1 MKYKAHDY
9 QEYATDFILEHP
21 VGCLIL
27 DMGLGKTVI
36 TLTALQLLLFDSFEV
51 GRILIIAPKR
61 VAENTWPM
69 EIAKWEHLAGIKFS
83 VVMGNAKQ
91 RREALERKAD
101 LYIIGRDNVTWL
113 VEQSLFSFDMIVI
126 DELSSFKSPKAQRFK
141 ALKKV
146 RPMVKR
152 ALGLTGTPG
161 NPMDLWAE
169 IGILDMGQRLG
180 RYIGGY
186 RERFFVPDKRNRE
199 IIYSY
204 KPREGAEEKIY
215 ELISDISI
223 SMKAVDHL
231 KMPEL
236 ISNRVEVRM
245 SAEEAELYRKMER
258 DMVLQFG
265 VGKDIDAVNA
275 ASLSNKLQQ
284 MANGA
289 VYNESSEVQFIHD
302 KKLDALEDLM
312 EAANGRPLLVAY
324 WYKHDRERISS
335 RFPVRSIDTKKDIEE
350 WNAGKIPVAL
360 IHPASAGHGL
370 NLQEGGSCIVWFSQI
385 WSLELYQQL
394 NARLYRQGQK
404 HTVVLQHLV
413 TVGTVDEDILM
424 ALEKKDNTQEAMINA
439 VRARIGGMAD
449 DSGSDDERI

>member
-1 MKYKAHDY
+1 MA
-9 QEYATDFILEHP
+9 
-21 VGCLIL
+21 
-27 DMGLGKTVI
+27 
-36 TLTALQLLLFDSFEV
+36 
-51 GRILIIAPKR
+51 KR
-61 VAENTWPM
+61 V
-69 EIAKWEHLAGIKFS
+69 
-83 VVMGNAKQ
+83 
-91 RREALERKAD
+91 
-101 LYIIGRDNVTWL
+101 
-113 VEQSLFSFDMIVI
+113 
-126 DELSSFKSPKAQRFK
+126 
-141 ALKKV
+141 
-146 RPMVKR
+146 
-152 ALGLTGTPG
+152 LGLTGTPG

-215 ELISDISI
+215 ELISDISV

-258 DMVLQFG
+258 DMLLQFG
-265 VGKDIDAVNA
+265 EGKDIDAVNA

-289 VYNESSEVQFIHD
+289 VYNESGEVQFIHD

-324 WYKHDRERISS
+324 WYKHDRERISR

-370 NLQEGGSCIVWFSQI
+370 NLQEGGSCIVWFSQL

-413 TVGTVDEDILM
+413 TAGTVDEDILM
-424 ALEKKDNTQEAMINA
+424 ALEKKDNAQEAMINA